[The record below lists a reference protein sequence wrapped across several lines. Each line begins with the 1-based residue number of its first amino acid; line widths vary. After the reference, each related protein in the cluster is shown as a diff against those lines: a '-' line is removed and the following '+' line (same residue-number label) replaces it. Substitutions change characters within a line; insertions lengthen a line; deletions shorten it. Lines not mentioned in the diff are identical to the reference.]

1 MIKERNAEEVDMSRQ
16 DTTNVN
22 VLFAIVC
29 VDADDGVPQRVQDA
43 IDRLRLPLRLAATA
57 KSATDAID
65 VSLRLQPDIVILDL
79 GVPSTSGGQLGRQ
92 LQGLLDRNPLFICT
106 TCSTAFEQARLAVQL
121 GAVDLLSKPFADE
134 ELDQALQK
142 AVSALRCIRVHE
154 RERQVLERLIGK
166 PPLNSSPASTHRI
179 RTRSFQIAQAV
190 RRYVDSHYQEDIS
203 LQTAADHVRL
213 SASYLGPLFKAVCGV
228 SFRTYLRMVRVAKAK
243 ELMRDPSLNLS
254 EIAQRVG
261 FEDENYFSQVF
272 LEVTGMRPG
281 QYRNTRLSLP

>member
-1 MIKERNAEEVDMSRQ
+1 MIRTRDAEGVQMASAEPKSINQ
-16 DTTNVN
+16 EIA
-22 VLFAIVC
+22 VLC
-29 VDADDGVPQRVQDA
+29 VDSDTATCTALEQALRRTRLPVRLAGQATGATEA
-43 IDRLRLPLRLAATA
+43 IDL
-57 KSATDAID
+57 
-65 VSLRLQPDIVILDL
+65 SLKLQPDIVILN
-79 GVPSTSGGQLGRQ
+79 VEMPSLSEAPLGRQ
-92 LQGLLDRNPLFICT
+92 LQGLLDRHPLFICA
-106 TCSTAFEQARLAVQL
+106 SSSPDFQQARLAVQL
-121 GAVDLLSKPFADE
+121 GAVDLLAKPIDPE

-142 AVSALRCIRVHE
+142 AVSTLRCIRIHE
-154 RERQVLERLIGK
+154 RERQVLERLIGQ
-166 PPLNSSPASTHRI
+166 PPPQTSPVAAHRI
-179 RTRSFQIAQAV
+179 RSRGFQIAQAV
-190 RRYVDSHYQEDIS
+190 RRYVDSHYHEDIS

-281 QYRNTRLSLP
+281 QYRNTRLSTP

>member
-1 MIKERNAEEVDMSRQ
+1 MIRTRDAEGVKMTSA
-16 DTTNVN
+16 DTNTINQEIT
-22 VLFAIVC
+22 VLC
-29 VDADDGVPQRVQDA
+29 VDSDEDTRAALEQA
-43 IDRLRLPLRLAATA
+43 IERARLPLRLAGQA
-57 KSATDAID
+57 KAATDAID
-65 VSLRLQPDIVILDL
+65 LSLRLQPDIVVLDL
-79 GVPSTSGGQLGRQ
+79 EMPSLTDAPLGRQ
-92 LQGLLDRNPLFICT
+92 LQGLLDRNPLFICVAGNP
-106 TCSTAFEQARLAVQL
+106 SFEHARLAVQM
-121 GAVDLLSKPFADE
+121 GAVDLLAKPFATE

-142 AVSALRCIRVHE
+142 AVSTLRCIRIHE
-154 RERQVLERLIGK
+154 RERQVLERLIGQ
-166 PPLNSSPASTHRI
+166 PPFQTSPAAAHRA

-190 RRYVDSHYQEDIS
+190 RRYVDAHYHEDIS

-281 QYRNTRLSLP
+281 QYRNTRLSAP